1 MEFPSRG
8 GDRPG
13 DGDDNA
19 AARVKGKGE
28 GRLANAIMEKR
39 IELCRP
45 SSSLIFWRFALTLFD
60 GLRCLISQ
68 FTFVLTLESKHA
80 GSLQCC
86 RIFVPYMFLQSNIM
100 NKVAQDNAASNRYLP
115 YISGEF
121 KVMNSD

>member
-80 GSLQCC
+80 GCFLRTGCAQTWGTRREMGPLQPATSCC
-86 RIFVPYMFLQSNIM
+86 NYHLPLM
-100 NKVAQDNAASNRYLP
+100 NLG
-115 YISGEF
+115 I
-121 KVMNSD
+121 